1 MNKYELLEKIGDG
14 TFGEVFEGRN
24 KETKEIVAIKKLK
37 GKFKS
42 LEECL
47 AKPEVKILERL
58 NHENIVELKEVLWEK
73 NGDASYIFEY
83 CDCNLFEFIENHRVN
98 QKTMSESVIRDIV
111 MQITKGIRFLH
122 SNLYFHRDLKPENIL
137 VILNK
142 YDFINTSN
150 SGGLRIK
157 IADFGTVKEIPLKNK
172 VPMTDYVC
180 TRWYRAPECVL
191 RGDYY
196 DEKVDIWAI
205 GCIMAEL
212 YKLEAVFQG
221 ENGFD
226 QIQQILKILGTPTK
240 SKWPWG
246 YYQAELLGFTLPVYY
261 KKDFKKLLKSISNEG
276 VNLLNEI
283 LQYDPAKRPSC
294 NRILNHPYFKLIN
307 KVPINDISNSLRYST
322 KKNIISNRGDISKN
336 IEKPKINIKLSNKS
350 NDKIKN
356 NINKGKITGNIN
368 KKFIKNKTNFLTNL
382 KGNIN
387 KTINK
392 NRLEANKNYN
402 SKIDFL
408 SHRSHRKENDTIKN
422 DNIYIKNKNMTQKP
436 SNSYIKNNLKTID
449 GHKNE
454 QINNLLKNMNKNV
467 KNSRNNIN
475 HNIEYDITNFS
486 SVSSRNQIK
495 NFDYQNI
502 SVNKRKIKK
511 PNFIIN
517 EAKSHNSKKRIIRIK
532 DDKKEEDKNNEIN
545 SNTNSINNKK
555 KFKVHIIKYNKKEE
569 NYSSQ
574 NNKNSRKFSYLSER
588 RDNEKYSRNQSKNNH
603 NNIKINDLSSS
614 REKAIKIYSENRNI
628 SNLKKSNY
636 KIVESVYNTKT
647 NKNNNYYN
655 IKSLNSLN
663 NHYIDYI
670 NNNKINNYQKN
681 NVNNSS
687 SNAEIYVRNI
697 SLDKNKEKKENDNLK
712 NLIINY
718 NLGISNSNSNSKNKN
733 KKHHRFY
740 ESNSSKNNILNYINN
755 NNYHSYNCNDDI
767 RSDRQLKCNCG
778 YFFEREDS
786 IKRNI
791 IYNNNKYEINTYNLK
806 NLGENYLNNEMD
818 DPARSQNNSRKKF
831 IYHNQTFNPK
841 KTKDLSN
848 TLFSSFILSKNND
861 KFLFGKSQT
870 LFKNNNNNFKRR
882 INSQDYRK
890 FNKEDNCKS
899 QIKVVNINLS
909 EIESTNYTNTNNSKN
924 NLISSNYTQR
934 TFSKRH
940 NLTISN

>member
-1 MNKYELLEKIGDG
+1 MNKYELIEKIGDG

-47 AKPEVKILERL
+47 AKTEVKILERL

-83 CDCNLFEFIENHRVN
+83 CDCNLYEFIENHRVH
-98 QKTMSESVIRDIV
+98 QKTISESVIRDIV

-137 VILNK
+137 VILNN

-157 IADFGTVKEIPLKNK
+157 IADFGTVKQIPLKNN

-212 YKLEAVFQG
+212 YKLEAIFQG

-246 YYQAELLGFTLPVYY
+246 YYQAELLGFTMPVYY

-294 NRILNHPYFKLIN
+294 NKILNHPYFKLIN
-307 KVPINDISNSLRYST
+307 KIPINDISNSLRYSI
-322 KKNIISNRGDISKN
+322 KKNVITTRGDISKN
-336 IEKPKINIKLSNKS
+336 IEKQKINIKLSKQS

-387 KTINK
+387 ITINK
-392 NRLEANKNYN
+392 NGLETNKNN
-402 SKIDFL
+402 SSKIDFL
-408 SHRSHRKENDTIKN
+408 SHRSHRKENDKLKK

-436 SNSYIKNNLKTID
+436 SNSYINNNLKTID

-454 QINNLLKNMNKNV
+454 QINNLLKNMSKIR

-475 HNIEYDITNFS
+475 ANIECDITNFS

-502 SVNKRKIKK
+502 PINKIKIKK

-517 EAKSHNSKKRIIRIK
+517 EAKSNNSTKRIISLK
-532 DDKKEEDKNNEIN
+532 EDKKEDNKNNEIN
-545 SNTNSINNKK
+545 SNTNSINNKQK
-555 KFKVHIIKYNKKEE
+555 IKVHIIKDNKKEE

-574 NNKNSRKFSYLSER
+574 NNNNSRKYSYFSGR
-588 RDNEKYSRNQSKNNH
+588 RDDNEYSRNQSKNNH
-603 NNIKINDLSSS
+603 NNIKINELSSS
-614 REKAIKIYSENRNI
+614 REKTIKIYSDNKNI

-636 KIVESVYNTKT
+636 KIVESVYNNKN
-647 NKNNNYYN
+647 NKNNNYNN
-655 IKSLNSLN
+655 IKILN
-663 NHYIDYI
+663 NNYIDYI

-681 NVNNSS
+681 NVNNYSS
-687 SNAEIYVRNI
+687 KAYIYVRNI
-697 SLDKNKEKKENDNLK
+697 SLDKSKEKKENDNHK
-712 NLIINY
+712 NLIINH
-718 NLGISNSNSNSKNKN
+718 NHDISNSNSKSKNKD

-740 ESNSSKNNILNYINN
+740 ESNANKNNILNYTNN

-767 RSDRQLKCNCG
+767 KSDRQIQCNCG
-778 YFFEREDS
+778 NFFRREDS

-791 IYNNNKYEINTYNLK
+791 IFNKNKNETNTYNLK
-806 NLGENYLNNEMD
+806 NLGENYLNY
-818 DPARSQNNSRKKF
+818 KYLF
-831 IYHNQTFNPK
+831 HFY
-841 KTKDLSN
+841 LS
-848 TLFSSFILSKNND
+848 
-861 KFLFGKSQT
+861 
-870 LFKNNNNNFKRR
+870 
-882 INSQDYRK
+882 
-890 FNKEDNCKS
+890 
-899 QIKVVNINLS
+899 
-909 EIESTNYTNTNNSKN
+909 
-924 NLISSNYTQR
+924 
-934 TFSKRH
+934 
-940 NLTISN
+940 